1 MISYKELHIQGLQDY
16 DLLHKELEILRPNA
30 NHLHLIKELKDR
42 IGLKCKKI
50 VIEQPYRDADFS
62 SVHTLFY
69 SKKHFYVERD
79 CIRLLFLADEE
90 LESIFGVIS
99 VRDSTTDSRGRAAFK
114 PKYLLQVNNAFILQ
128 SPHKLNLFGEEFKI
142 NSFPWMA
149 QDTDVDVC
157 AHIAVWSVV
166 NYYSQKRANYASKTI
181 GKIVE
186 QTPNSLGRKTPST
199 GLNLQQISDILQEN
213 SFYPLIISRDQLGQ
227 QMFSQALY
235 SYVESGIP
243 VIAALTKKAH
253 AIVVTGHEAANLDR
267 LNQHT
272 GIVTPD
278 ELISNWIVSDDNHLP
293 FQAVGTKGRYQQQ
306 DIDYLVVPLA
316 EKMYLNANAVVERVK
331 NLLHSNTLSIPKNSV
346 LRVYLTSSKAL
357 KRVASKN
364 YAENKR
370 LTYVTLS
377 LPMPQFVWCADIA
390 SYEEYKNDLT
400 SARIIID
407 STAGTYETEPWL
419 LMHDK
424 NELKY
429 LDEKRNTYLES
440 TKIKPYKL
448 YTNNLIEVD
457 KL

>member
-30 NHLHLIKELKDR
+30 NHLHLIKELKHR

-316 EKMYLNANAVVERVK
+316 EKMYLNANTVVERVK
-331 NLLHSNTLSIPKNSV
+331 NLLHSNTL
-346 LRVYLTSSKAL
+346 
-357 KRVASKN
+357 
-364 YAENKR
+364 
-370 LTYVTLS
+370 
-377 LPMPQFVWCADIA
+377 
-390 SYEEYKNDLT
+390 
-400 SARIIID
+400 
-407 STAGTYETEPWL
+407 
-419 LMHDK
+419 
-424 NELKY
+424 
-429 LDEKRNTYLES
+429 
-440 TKIKPYKL
+440 
-448 YTNNLIEVD
+448 
-457 KL
+457 